1 MVLSADYGHT
11 GVVGAHGD
19 TDVLFPQA
27 EFWPVELIN
36 SVCVCVSVCLA
47 NGGWQDWSASY

>member
-1 MVLSADYGHT
+1 MLSADYGHAGYVWP

-27 EFWPVELIN
+27 EFWPLELIISICVCECM
-36 SVCVCVSVCLA
+36 SVCVCV
-47 NGGWQDWSASY
+47 W